1 MLRLRRTWMEDKK
14 QFIQLKYIERDFY
27 GPWIDLTI
35 EKMDERTPIVEVES
49 NSYGFENASVAEGIN
64 KTMAKVAKEIFEQYG
79 EFNLVSKFGVIPII
93 SKDTEKAI
101 KAFQEKIVLF

>member
-1 MLRLRRTWMEDKK
+1 MLKLRRTWFEDQK

-27 GPWIDLTI
+27 GPWINLTI
-35 EKMDERTPIVEVES
+35 ERKEEMIPIVEVEPG
-49 NSYGFENASVAEGIN
+49 SYGFENASVAEGIN
-64 KTMAKVAKEIFEQYG
+64 KTMAKVAKEVFDQYG
-79 EFNLVSKFGVIPII
+79 EFMLVSKFGIIPII